1 MRDWPRHG
9 RTANAWVGPNGSAEG
24 RPDTK
29 AVPCQRQQGR
39 DCPPVADRPDFG
51 AAHIEGRKGVTT
63 AEKRNRVLY
72 QLKVTLRD
80 IQPPVWRRLAVWED
94 TTLAQLHRVLQIV
107 VGWEDYHLHQFVI
120 GRRIYSVPDEDDDL
134 YERKVINESRVRLRE
149 VVPRV
154 GTYFE
159 YLYDFGD
166 SWQHDLLLEAIVL
179 PDPEAGY
186 PRCLAGERSA
196 PPEDAGGPSGYADY
210 LEAMADPGHEEHENM
225 LQWRG
230 PFDPEAFSLTAVNQ
244 QLQEKLRSFRKT
256 TTRRVS
262 PPENTATDRSSHAA
276 PLVRALLT
284 GSGIPPKDRKRIRS
298 DDKVP
303 LELNDRER
311 ELILNHS
318 LADEELTGRLR
329 IPPRPGEPPVYRFTL
344 DDLDELA
351 GCVAAEANHTQDKK
365 QRKEWDQLFSRIT
378 AVLESYTDEDNA
390 GR

>member
-1 MRDWPRHG
+1 
-9 RTANAWVGPNGSAEG
+9 
-24 RPDTK
+24 
-29 AVPCQRQQGR
+29 
-39 DCPPVADRPDFG
+39 
-51 AAHIEGRKGVTT
+51 
-63 AEKRNRVLY
+63 
-72 QLKVTLRD
+72 
-80 IQPPVWRRLAVWED
+80 
-94 TTLAQLHRVLQIV
+94 
-107 VGWEDYHLHQFVI
+107 VI
-120 GRRIYSVPDEDDDL
+120 GRRTYSVPDEDDDL

-154 GTYFE
+154 GTHFE

-166 SWQHDLLLEAIVL
+166 SWRHDLLLEAIVL
-179 PDPEAGY
+179 PDAEADY

-244 QLQEKLRSFRKT
+244 QLQEKLRSVRKT
-256 TTRRVS
+256 PTRRVS
-262 PPENTATDRSSHAA
+262 APENTATDRLSHAA

-284 GSGIPPKDRKRIRS
+284 GSGIPPKDRKWIRS

-318 LADEELTGRLR
+318 LADEELTGRLH
-329 IPPRPGEPPVYRFTL
+329 ILPRPGKPPVYRFTL

-351 GCVAAEANHTQDKK
+351 GYVAAEANHTQDKK
-365 QRKEWDQLFSRIT
+365 QRKEWDQLFSRIA
-378 AVLESYTDEDNA
+378 AVLESYTDEGDA